1 LKNKLEI
8 NQTIF
13 KSCDFQQ
20 RLKLSLFDWDRREP
34 GTHCMRREISGLL
47 VDLGWKITFG
57 DSKLKM
63 DLPRMG
69 CGGQRGLKL

>member
-1 LKNKLEI
+1 
-8 NQTIF
+8 
-13 KSCDFQQ
+13 
-20 RLKLSLFDWDRREP
+20 LSLFDWDRREP